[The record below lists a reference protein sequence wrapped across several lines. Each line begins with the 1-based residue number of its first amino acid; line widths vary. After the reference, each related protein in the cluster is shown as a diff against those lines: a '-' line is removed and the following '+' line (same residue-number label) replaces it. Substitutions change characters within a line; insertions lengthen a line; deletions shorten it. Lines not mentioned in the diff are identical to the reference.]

1 MMLEVGFAWVP
12 GVFFFG
18 FGIDLGHRG
27 QWGKCLVAGKVA
39 RKWVKCLVPGGFFL
53 GLAVF
58 QATVHS
64 G

>member
-1 MMLEVGFAWVP
+1 VGSSCFL
-12 GVFFFG
+12 FG

-39 RKWVKCLVPGGFFL
+39 RKWVKRLVPGGFFL

-58 QATVHS
+58 QATVHN